1 MDNIDFTKPLWNLG
15 HYKGVND
22 QLEREV
28 GDFLRANTNV
38 PKVYSNDLRH
48 QYASAV
54 YTQNKGDL
62 ATKLLGDVNEF
73 MDGFL
78 PGNTPYDSETDKINN
93 QIGREYGAKYSDMPR
108 GQLLYKLLTDYESN
122 KQKRKDL
129 LKSKGF

>member
-1 MDNIDFTKPLWNLG
+1 MDNMDFTKPLWNLG

-38 PKVYSNDLRH
+38 PKLYSNDLRH
-48 QYASAV
+48 QFASAV

-62 ATKLLGDVNEF
+62 AAKLLGEANEF
-73 MDGFL
+73 LDGFT
-78 PGNTPYDSETDKINN
+78 PGNTPYDTETDRINN
-93 QIGREYGAKYSDMPR
+93 QIGREYGAKYADMPR
-108 GQLLYKLLTDYESN
+108 GQLLYKLLTDYETN

-129 LKSKGF
+129 LRSKGF